1 MSRSS
6 SQKNDL
12 DHDQA
17 RPVRDSGIMLS
28 DLFEEL
34 IWPRVLRAPALAL
47 APNRLLS
54 GCVGVFLV
62 TLIVRLYQSLRSSGG
77 QEGAQTTLS
86 DSPAA
91 DLMHHALDAVVDLD
105 PIGLSLVVVDAST
118 MLRDFVMHNPL
129 ISILLGIPIVGIIAL
144 VGGTIS
150 RSAGFEFALGRFA
163 TREET
168 LHFTLRRTRQF
179 VGAAILP
186 VAFCTIIFMLI
197 ALGGLLLS
205 MPVLDVVGSLLYGL
219 GLTLGIVAT
228 LVLVLHVIA
237 APLLVPAMA
246 IEGTDAFDA
255 IQRSY
260 AYVIGR
266 PLRYLLYVAVLTL
279 LGTFAA
285 VLFAMIARLSID
297 MTDWAVNF
305 LDFDATDRALRGE
318 GEMGATKQL
327 AHRFIVFWRSIV
339 ELVIAGYIVS
349 LFFTSST
356 LLYLAVRRI
365 CDGQGINEIWEPVGR
380 D

>member
-1 MSRSS
+1 MTRSS
-6 SQKNDL
+6 SQKNDS

-17 RPVRDSGIMLS
+17 RSVRDSGIMLG
-28 DLFEEL
+28 DLFDEL

-47 APNRLLS
+47 APSRVLS

-62 TLIVRLYQSLRSSGG
+62 TLIVRLYQFLRSPGG
-77 QEGAQTTLS
+77 ESASHENLS

-91 DLMHHALDAVVDLD
+91 DLVRSALDAVAVLD
-105 PIGLSLVVVDAST
+105 PIGLGLVVVDAST
-118 MLRDFVMHNPL
+118 LLRNFVMHNPL
-129 ISILLGIPIVGIIAL
+129 ISILLGIPIVGIAAL

-150 RSAGFEFALGRFA
+150 RSVGFEFALGRFA
-163 TREET
+163 TRGET
-168 LHFTLRRTRQF
+168 LHFTLRRARQF

-186 VAFCTIIFMLI
+186 VIFCIIIFILI
-197 ALGGLLLS
+197 SLGGLLLS

-219 GLTLGIVAT
+219 GLALGTLAT
-228 LVLVLHVIA
+228 LVLVLHVVA

-266 PLRYLLYVAVLTL
+266 PLRYLIYVVILTL
-279 LGTFAA
+279 LGTLAA

-297 MTDWAVNF
+297 MTDWAMNYM
-305 LDFDATDRALRGE
+305 DFDATERALRGE

-327 AHRFIVFWRSIV
+327 AHRFIEFWRSIV

-356 LLYLAVRRI
+356 LLYLGVRRI
-365 CDGQGINEIWEPVGR
+365 CDGQGINEIWEPVNH